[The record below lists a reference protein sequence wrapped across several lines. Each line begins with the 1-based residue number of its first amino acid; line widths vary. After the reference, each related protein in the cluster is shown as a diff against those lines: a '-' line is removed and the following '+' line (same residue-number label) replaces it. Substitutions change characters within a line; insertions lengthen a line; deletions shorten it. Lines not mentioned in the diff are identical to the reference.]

1 MSSQAAFIV
10 CPLVLSSVYS
20 LNRKASFYG
29 SAVIPFISAIC
40 VTMMLQMPGSRNF
53 GKSGKEELP
62 VVAKPTPHTN
72 ESEMKEVVTVE
83 VEMKENAPVIA
94 EPSQTSDAEMKEVT
108 GVTVKVKE
116 V

>member
-62 VVAKPTPHTN
+62 VVAKPTHTN